1 MINPQTFVYPIISF
15 SDMLNFVEIDHFV
28 QRISLKNVIEKSKIE
43 ASRQKTKK
51 PKVVHFVE

>member
-1 MINPQTFVYPIISF
+1 
-15 SDMLNFVEIDHFV
+15 MLNFVEIDHFV